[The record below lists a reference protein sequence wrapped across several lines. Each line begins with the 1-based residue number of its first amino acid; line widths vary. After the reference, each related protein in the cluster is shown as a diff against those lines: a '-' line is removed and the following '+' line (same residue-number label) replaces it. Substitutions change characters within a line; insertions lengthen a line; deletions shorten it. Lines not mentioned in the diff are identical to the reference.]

1 MIANDRPL
9 VVRFDGAF
17 YFPIVRTYPET
28 TFGGVFPTEAV
39 YRDPAVGALIREKGW
54 LLWPPIPFRYDTIN
68 YDLPVP
74 APAPPSRV
82 NWLGTDDQGRD
93 LTARLIYGFRISVL
107 FGLSLTLLS
116 SVIGVVAGAVQ
127 GYFGGLTDL
136 LFQRFIE
143 IWSGLPVLYL
153 LIILAS
159 IVEPTFWWLLGL
171 MLLFSWMSLVGV
183 VRAEFLRA
191 RNFDYV
197 RAARALGVRDGVI
210 MFRHVLPNAMVA
222 TLTFLPFI
230 LSGSIT
236 TLTSLDFLG
245 FGLPPG
251 SPSLGE
257 ILAQG
262 KANLQAPWLGI
273 TGLPRPGR
281 DAEPPRL
288 HRRGRPRR
296 VRPAEDRVMAAAP
309 LLAIRDLSVSFDTPG
324 GEVRAVRGR
333 LARHRQ
339 GGDRRARGRER
350 VGEVRDRAVHPP
362 APAVSA
368 GPPSLREHPLPGPGA
383 AGRRRGDAP
392 ARPREPDR
400 DDLPGADD
408 VAQPAPHDREA
419 SQRGAVRPQGARP
432 PRRAGADRWSSCAS
446 SACPRPSGAWTRIR
460 TSSRAASASA

>member
-1 MIANDRPL
+1 MLLNRPGRRLSPLTRRRLQNFRANRRGFWAMWIFLALFGVSLGAEVVANDRPL

-54 LLWPPIPFRYDTIN
+54 LVWPPIPFRYDTIN

-93 LTARLIYGFRISVL
+93 LTARLLYGFRMSVL

-159 IVEPTFWWLLGL
+159 VVEPTFGWLLGL

-197 RAARALGVRDGVI
+197 RAARALGVRNGVI

-273 TGLPRPGR
+273 TGFLVLAVMLSLLVFIGEAVR
-281 DAEPPRL
+281 DAFDPRKT
-288 HRRGRPRR
+288 
-296 VRPAEDRVMAAAP
+296 A
-309 LLAIRDLSVSFDTPG
+309 
-324 GEVRAVRGR
+324 
-333 LARHRQ
+333 
-339 GGDRRARGRER
+339 
-350 VGEVRDRAVHPP
+350 
-362 APAVSA
+362 
-368 GPPSLREHPLPGPGA
+368 
-383 AGRRRGDAP
+383 
-392 ARPREPDR
+392 
-400 DDLPGADD
+400 
-408 VAQPAPHDREA
+408 
-419 SQRGAVRPQGARP
+419 
-432 PRRAGADRWSSCAS
+432 
-446 SACPRPSGAWTRIR
+446 
-460 TSSRAASASA
+460 